1 MSARSSRFTGALFVK
16 IRLVAHLRVS
26 ISISVTFTSKEKK
39 SSEVN
44 LVTCTL
50 QFLGYMVLMDNFWNA
65 SKVGCWTQ
73 RGMDNCNKTCMIQF
87 RWWHY
92 CIGIKILQ
100 LFYSLKIFM
109 IKCKKKLKAIFL
121 AYTSFLVNI
130 HRMT

>member
-50 QFLGYMVLMDNFWNA
+50 QFLGYMVLMDNF
-65 SKVGCWTQ
+65 
-73 RGMDNCNKTCMIQF
+73 
-87 RWWHY
+87 
-92 CIGIKILQ
+92 
-100 LFYSLKIFM
+100 
-109 IKCKKKLKAIFL
+109 
-121 AYTSFLVNI
+121 
-130 HRMT
+130 